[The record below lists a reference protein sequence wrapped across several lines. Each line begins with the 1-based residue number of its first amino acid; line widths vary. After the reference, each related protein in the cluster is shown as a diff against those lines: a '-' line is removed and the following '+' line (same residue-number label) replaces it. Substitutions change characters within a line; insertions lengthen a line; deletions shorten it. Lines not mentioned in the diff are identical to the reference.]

1 MTASTRKVDKVIH
14 AVVCGHLRSF
24 MRSFG
29 NCHMIKS
36 LHIPLERTKAIAPER
51 RAVGATL
58 TGVARSFL
66 CNFSKIYDF
75 QEVDKNDRGKLVQ
88 NTNFRNR
95 FPTDCRPQNGAFLV
109 AIL

>member
-1 MTASTRKVDKVIH
+1 MTASTRKVDKVIQ
-14 AVVCGHLRSF
+14 AVICGHSNGHLRSF

-75 QEVDKNDRGKLVQ
+75 QEVDKNDRGKLV
-88 NTNFRNR
+88 
-95 FPTDCRPQNGAFLV
+95 
-109 AIL
+109 

>member
-1 MTASTRKVDKVIH
+1 MTASTRKVDKVIQ
-14 AVVCGHLRSF
+14 AVICGRLRSF
-24 MRSFG
+24 MRSFVRSFG

-36 LHIPLERTKAIAPER
+36 LHIPLERAKAIASER

-95 FPTDCRPQNGAFLV
+95 FPTDCRPQNGDL
-109 AIL
+109 

>member
-1 MTASTRKVDKVIH
+1 MTASTRKVAK
-14 AVVCGHLRSF
+14 VVCGRSF
-24 MRSFG
+24 ARNSLVIRSFG
-29 NCHMIKS
+29 NCHMIKT
-36 LHIPLERTKAIAPER
+36 LHIPLERAKAIAPER

-95 FPTDCRPQNGAFLV
+95 LETDCRPQNGDL
-109 AIL
+109 